1 LLGIV
6 LLNAGSN
13 LQSSPQ
19 GALLVLFAA
28 ATWAFGSMWSKRLAL
43 PAGAMNTAAQML
55 VGGSVLL
62 LASLFSGERLQHMPS
77 LAGWAA
83 LGYLVLFG
91 SIIAFSAYLYLLKTV
106 RPAAATSYA
115 YVNPPVAVLLGISFA
130 GEQIGHEEWLA
141 MAVIVLA
148 VLLITLPQW
157 RRQI

>member
-1 LLGIV
+1 MT
-6 LLNAGSN
+6 S
-13 LQSSPQ
+13 
-19 GALLVLFAA
+19 
-28 ATWAFGSMWSKRLAL
+28 
-43 PAGAMNTAAQML
+43 AAQML

-62 LASLFSGERLQHMPS
+62 FASLLSGERLHSMPT

-115 YVNPPVAVLLGISFA
+115 YVNPPVAVLLGITFA

-141 MAVIVLA
+141 MAVILA
-148 VLLITLPQW
+148 AVVLITLPQW
-157 RRQI
+157 RRQL